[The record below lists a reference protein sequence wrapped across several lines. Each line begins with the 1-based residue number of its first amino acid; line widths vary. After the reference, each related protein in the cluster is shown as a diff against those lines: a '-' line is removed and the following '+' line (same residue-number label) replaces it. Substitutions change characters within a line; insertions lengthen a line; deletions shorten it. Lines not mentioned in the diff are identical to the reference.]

1 MNPHNPHNTAQLTA
15 LGLLHRDRSFFPTAR
30 QRQLLNE
37 LTSAPSPGLALL
49 GYGGAMG
56 GGKTRAIVEL
66 AIDAALAYPNNNVLV
81 ARQHYSDLSATTMRE
96 FFAACPP
103 ELIRRRQQSPTHL
116 VELALQDW
124 PPGQSSTVNFRHLSD
139 WPSLGSQQ
147 YGAVLIDEA
156 GQVDEDAALMLLTRL
171 RDPAQAQRWF
181 VAASNPWPGWFERW
195 FVRRDLPEPAL
206 EQASGQ
212 VIFIPASIPDNPH
225 LPPNYAELNHALLP
239 NHWRDR
245 FIEGRFD
252 ALLGRVY
259 PDFDT
264 QRHLWDAPLPRFT
277 HYIGGLDFGGQ
288 TETAHHTAGIIAGLT
303 ALPEH
308 RPAARVPLSPPA
320 RADAARVPLSPP
332 RADAAHVPLSPPC
345 GGRCRR
351 QRGGLPLQPTNPHPP
366 RRIRRPRPRRH
377 PPPRTVAAK
386 LSTPVRSHPLVRR
399 PLPIR
404 LDRPPAPTGHPRRAQ
419 QRRPRLR
426 ALRHQPRPGPPRRRS
441 APLLLHPLNAAL
453 PKAHPRIPLGPR
465 RFQPR
470 TQTPKTQRRPPRR
483 RPLHARTHPTK
494 TQTSKN
500 NLPNH
505 HPQPR
510 PRRPLERPMTQ
521 LPLSPP
527 CGGRCHEVKEGGRQQ
542 PSLRKQHRRSPTAPS
557 DSVNRQIPHLFSI
570 N

>member
-1 MNPHNPHNTAQLTA
+1 MNPTNPQTEAQLA
-15 LGLLHRDRSFFPTAR
+15 VLGLLHRERGFFPTAR
-30 QRQLLNE
+30 QRELLND

-103 ELIRRRQQSPTHL
+103 NLIRRRQQSPTHL

-124 PPGQSSTVNFRHLSD
+124 PKGQSSTVNFRHLSD

-171 RDPAQAQRWF
+171 RDPAQPQRWF

-195 FVRRDLPEPAL
+195 FVRRDLPERAL
-206 EQASGQ
+206 EQASGR
-212 VIFIPASIPDNPH
+212 VLFIPASIPDNPH

-264 QRHLWDAPLPRFT
+264 QRHLWDAPLPPFT
-277 HYIGGLDFGGQ
+277 HYVGGLDFGGQ

-303 ALPEH
+303 TWPGQMPRAFPSPSLQREMP
-308 RPAARVPLSPPA
+308 RAFPSPPLA
-320 RADAARVPLSPP
+320 GGDAAGRGGVSPSPQPILIRLAEFEDRGPGVTRRLEQWQRQCQRQFGRVRWCADRSQSAWIDHQRRQGIHVVPSNGGPGSVLYGISLVQDRLADDPP
-332 RADAAHVPLSPPC
+332 RSFYTPSMQHFPKRIHEYLWDHADS
-345 GGRCRR
+345 
-351 QRGGLPLQPTNPHPP
+351 NPEPKP
-366 RRIRRPRPRRH
+366 RKRNDDLLDADRYMHELIQQRPRPLK
-377 PPPRTVAAK
+377 TTFQII
-386 LSTPVRSHPLVRR
+386 TPSRGRDARWR
-399 PLPIR
+399 P
-404 LDRPPAPTGHPRRAQ
+404 
-419 QRRPRLR
+419 
-426 ALRHQPRPGPPRRRS
+426 
-441 APLLLHPLNAAL
+441 
-453 PKAHPRIPLGPR
+453 
-465 RFQPR
+465 
-470 TQTPKTQRRPPRR
+470 
-483 RPLHARTHPTK
+483 
-494 TQTSKN
+494 
-500 NLPNH
+500 
-505 HPQPR
+505 
-510 PRRPLERPMTQ
+510 
-521 LPLSPP
+521 
-527 CGGRCHEVKEGGRQQ
+527 
-542 PSLRKQHRRSPTAPS
+542 
-557 DSVNRQIPHLFSI
+557 
-570 N
+570 